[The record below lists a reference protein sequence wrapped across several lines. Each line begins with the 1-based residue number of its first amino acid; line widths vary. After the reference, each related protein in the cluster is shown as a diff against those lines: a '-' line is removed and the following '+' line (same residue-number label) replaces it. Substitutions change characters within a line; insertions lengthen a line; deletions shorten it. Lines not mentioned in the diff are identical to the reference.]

1 MPQETNLNI
10 SPYFDDYDPKKNFY
24 KVLFKPGVP
33 VQARELTGLQSI
45 LQNQIEQFGNHVFK
59 EGSIVIPGQINYN
72 NQFFA
77 VEVEPSYA
85 GISLEQYA
93 EDLVGKTITGDT
105 SRVKAKILKV
115 ADPSFSERSLYTLYI
130 SYQGAGIDNQST
142 FSDGEILLLDDVL
155 AKGQFAIQAGE
166 GFANTAKQNATS
178 IGSAVILAEGVYFL
192 RGTFV
197 NVEPQTLIL
206 DAHSNFP
213 SYKVG
218 FDIIEEVITSDE
230 DDTLYD
236 NAKGFTNYAASGADR
251 FKITAVL
258 SKKPLDSSDNQNFVS
273 LLEIREGILIS
284 GKKKESTYNILQDE
298 LARRTS
304 EESGDYYVTPFTVSA
319 KESLNNNLGN
329 SGIFNSSQL
338 TYNNNVPSESL
349 GVYKISP
356 GKAYIKGYE
365 VETLSTTFIDFQKP
379 RTVKTIQNDAIRYL
393 TGSTYSLNRVYG
405 APSINM
411 SSPFTVSLRDARV
424 GTSQTN
430 PSIVGISQTIAP
442 GKEIGLARVY
452 DFALESGSYNS
463 AFPQLNQWDI
473 ALFDVQ
479 TYTEITINEPVG
491 VTTTFRTPKYIKGK
505 SSGATG
511 FLRYDINN
519 SKLLTLYNTSGTFS
533 KGEKLIIDGLEV
545 DSRIAIAVT
554 AYTNKDVKALSQVS
568 TSSTIFTADIIPDVQ
583 QFVGDVGISS
593 AVAGVSTVTVVA
605 RDDIIFLNIAK
616 PGNLVTYTIPGST
629 EQTISRITSVS
640 EKTLTVIGITTVS
653 NFCNGALPTSNI
665 TVNDF
670 ILLTSNYLPSV
681 DNTLYTTLPRPFISS
696 VDLSNAQLTIRKEF
710 PVSINSNQ
718 TNTVFAGDNETFT
731 EFDEERYVL
740 TRSNGAFEV
749 LSSDKFVYTNGSKE
763 LTIVGL
769 GTTDAN
775 ARLIA
780 TLNKVNVKNKVKTK
794 QRINSVVIDR
804 SRNSASGIGSTTLN
818 DGLAYST
825 SYPYGTRIQ
834 DEEICMLYPDVT
846 KIYAVLETDT
856 TIDPILSTF
865 TLANISGSN
874 STTADLVIGEELIGE
889 VSKAVA
895 VVVSRI
901 NDEIIEFSYLNEK
914 TFQTGETLRFKESGV
929 TATGIAVVNGSKNI
943 LNNYSFDYGQKDT
956 IYDFARL
963 IRNPNAPEPKGKLR
977 IIFETAVFDPSDD
990 GDLVTAN
997 SYDQYDYCTVTFA
1010 KDNIN
1015 NTDIIDARLRV
1026 KKYDLSNTTRSPFE
1040 FLARTFDQTSN
1051 CSRNVLASDETF
1063 IASYSYY
1070 LPRIDK
1076 IYLTKE
1082 GVFQVNSGIPAEF
1095 PEEPPSVEGSIEVA
1109 TISIPPYLCDAS
1121 KVSITLTD
1129 HKRYQMRDIAKLEDR
1144 IKNLEKFTTLNA
1156 LETTTENLKI
1166 KDGNGLDRFKSG
1178 FFVDNFSN
1186 TQSQNKT
1193 TIVKNSIDNKNAEL
1207 RPAPYTTQIDLLL
1220 GSKSLIG
1227 IGSTVNPLVDTQ
1239 YATDLIGNNIRRTG
1253 QLVTLEY
1260 EDVVK
1265 VENPFATRVENVTPF
1280 LVTTYTGT
1288 IELFPSSDTW
1298 VDQVRA
1304 EAKQVQIDNFTQT
1317 QQQLIAQGWDP
1328 QTGYSPVTWGAWE
1341 TTWTGETTTSTVI
1354 GRRYYGWWG
1363 GWGWWG
1369 RRYYSPYYYG
1379 WYGYPYYYNYWGH
1392 YYGWW
1397 GAGYP
1402 YYYWGYP
1409 WYGYWGYGGVAV
1421 TTQTTTTKTGTAT
1434 REGTQLKLSEQI
1446 NTYSQGDSIISSD
1459 VVPFMRSRN
1468 IEFIGKRFKPFTQV
1482 YGFFDGEDVNSFIT
1496 PKLIEIAMNN
1506 GVFQVGETVIG
1517 TIPSSTINNNPT
1529 PGVTNIQIQFRV
1541 AKSNHRTGPFNEPTD
1556 VFLVNPYNKTSET
1569 LIPENYST
1577 TSTTLNVD
1585 IRSLAEQVQ
1594 GDYYG
1599 HISKGMILRG
1609 QTSKAEARV
1618 TDVRLITDSV
1628 GTVIGS
1634 FFIPNPNVP
1643 TNPTFETGTKAFR
1656 LTSSK
1661 ENSQIVGVTE
1671 TSGEENYEARGTLNT
1686 IQETIV
1692 SVRSAKIESEKL
1704 TETKQVSESSTTT
1717 STSYRGGYYGWPYY
1731 WRYRYGRF
1739 GWCRW
1744 DPLAQSF
1751 FVEEENGIFVTK
1763 VELFFRTKDAKLPVI
1778 LQLRP
1783 MQLGLPQSDVHPF
1796 SEIVVEPKDIQVS
1809 EDASVPTTIRFP
1821 SPVYLKGGT
1830 EHALVLMSESNDYN
1844 VWISRLGE
1852 IDVTSKNLPESQ
1864 QIVVTQQPL
1873 LGSLF
1878 KSQNGT
1884 TWDPSQYEDLKFT
1897 LFKANF
1903 TKTTGD
1909 INFYN
1914 PDLSV
1919 GNKQIANLIT
1929 NPLEFSTRRIR
1940 VGLGS
1945 TVVDNNFQFGNTVI
1959 QIGSNATGNYVS
1971 RAGVSTGTLN
1981 ITNNGTGYTPGYYS
1995 NVPLV
2000 NITGN
2005 GKNGTANIS
2014 IGSSGEVVSLGATIQ
2029 NGGTGYRI
2037 GDIVTVASLGGSSL
2051 GRNIRFS
2058 ITNISGFNEIIL
2070 DQVQGNY
2077 KTGVGNTI
2085 RFVASGIG
2093 STDLNSTLGGNV
2105 TITSITPDFEYSDGL
2120 HVKVYHKNHGMHS
2133 KASEVNITGCL
2144 SEIEPTNLLTS
2155 YDQGSTDDISLSD
2168 MRINPDTGLSAF
2180 ATFENVGVSTQNPGY
2195 IMIDRE
2201 ILSYT
2206 GISGNTLTG
2215 ITREID
2221 QTNAFTYAA
2230 GSAVMKYELSGVSL
2244 RRINKIHNL
2253 QDSNMSRSIDLDY
2266 YYIKL
2271 DMSSAGKTDPLPFG
2285 QVDRSGS
2292 GVYPALYTN
2301 QSKTA
2306 GGSNIFA
2313 TQNIPFEIIR
2323 PVIQTMDLSKT
2334 ELKAKIRTITGS
2346 SVDGKEAIYADKGY
2360 EDITL
2365 DSNTYLTSPRMI
2377 ASKLNENKYLSTL
2390 PGSKSFTLNL
2400 TLNTSDN
2407 NLSPVIDL
2415 DRVAMIFT
2423 SNRINNPI
2431 SDYKADFRTSSLET
2445 DPSAFVY
2452 ATNTIGLEV
2461 PASAIKIIVSAHVN
2475 TFSDIRAF
2483 YAIMDDSSET
2493 PIYYPFPGYRN
2504 KIKSGQV
2511 INIEDSDGTAD
2522 TNVPKSESSG
2532 FLSNELSFRD
2542 YEFTIDNL
2550 PNFKYYTIKLVGTCT
2565 NQAYPPRLKSLRV
2578 LALA

>member
-77 VEVEPSYA
+77 VEVESSYA

-93 EDLVGKTITGDT
+93 EDLVGKTITGDA

-115 ADPSFSERSLYTLYI
+115 LDTTYSSRLLYTLYI
-130 SYQGAGIDNQST
+130 TYQGAGIDNQST
-142 FSDGEILLLDDVL
+142 FSDGETLLLDEAL
-155 AKGQFAIQAGE
+155 SKGQFVIQSGE
-166 GFANTAKQNATS
+166 GFANTATQNAIS
-178 IGSAVILAEGVYFL
+178 IGSAVILSEGVYFL

-197 NVEPQTLIL
+197 SVESQTLIL

-218 FDIIEEVITSDE
+218 FDIIEEAITSDE

-258 SKKPLDSSDNQNFVS
+258 SKKPLDNNDTQNFVS

-304 EESGDYYVTPFTVSA
+304 EESGDYYVTPFTISA

-329 SGIFNSSQL
+329 NGIFNGGQL
-338 TYNNNVPSESL
+338 TYNNNVPNENL

-356 GKAYIKGYE
+356 GKAYIKGYDI
-365 VETLSTTFIDFQKP
+365 ETLTTTFIDFEKP
-379 RTVKTIQNDAIRYL
+379 RTVKTIQNDAVRYL

-405 APSINM
+405 SPNINM

-430 PSIVGISQTIAP
+430 PSIVGLAQTIAP

-463 AFPQLNQWDI
+463 SFPQLNQWDI
-473 ALFDVQ
+473 SLFDVQ
-479 TYTEITINEPVG
+479 TYTEIEINEPVG
-491 VTTTFRTPKYIKGK
+491 VTTTFKTPKYIKGK

-511 FLRYDINN
+511 FLRYDVNN

-533 KGEKLIIDGLEV
+533 KGEKLVIDGLEV
-545 DSRIAIAVT
+545 DSRIAVAVT

-583 QFVGDVGISS
+583 QFVGDVGITS
-593 AVAGVSTVTVVA
+593 AVSGISTITVVS

-629 EQTISRITSVS
+629 DQTISRITSVF
-640 EKTLTVIGITTVS
+640 EKTLTIIGVTTVP
-653 NFCNGALPTSNI
+653 NFCNGALPTTSVTI
-665 TVNDF
+665 NDL

-710 PVSINSNQ
+710 PVSIGANQSN
-718 TNTVFAGDNETFT
+718 TIFAEENETFT

-740 TRSNGAFEV
+740 TRSDGNFEI
-749 LSSDKFVYTNGSKE
+749 LSSDKFIFTNGSKE

-769 GTTDAN
+769 GTTDSN

-780 TLNKVNVKNKVKTK
+780 TLNKINVTHKVKTK
-794 QRINSVVIDR
+794 QRINSIIIDR
-804 SRNSASGIGSTTLN
+804 SRDTASGIGTTTLN
-818 DGLAYST
+818 DGLTYTST
-825 SYPYGTRIQ
+825 YPYGTRIQ
-834 DEEICMLYPDVT
+834 DEEICMLHPDVT
-846 KIYAVLETDT
+846 KIYSVLESNSTV
-856 TIDPILSTF
+856 DPILPRF
-865 TLANISGSN
+865 TLVNISGPN
-874 STTADLVIGEELIGE
+874 SSTSDLIIGEELIGE

-895 VVVSRI
+895 VLVTKI
-901 NDEIIEFSYLNEK
+901 NDEKVEFSYLNEK
-914 TFQTGETLRFKESGV
+914 TFQIGETLKFKESGI
-929 TATGIAVVNGSKNI
+929 TATAISVVNGNKNI

-956 IYDFARL
+956 IYDYAKL
-963 IRNPNAPEPKGKLR
+963 TRNSNAPEPKGKLR
-977 IIFETAVFDPSDD
+977 IIFETAEFRSSDN

-997 SYDQYDYCTVTFA
+997 SYNQYDYCTVTFA

-1026 KKYDLSNTTRSPFE
+1026 KKYDLTNTSRSPFE
-1040 FLARTFDQTSN
+1040 FLARTFDATSN
-1051 CSRNVLASDETF
+1051 CAKNVLASDETF

-1076 IYLTKE
+1076 IYLTKD
-1082 GVFQVNSGIPAEF
+1082 GSFQLNNGIPAEF
-1095 PEEPPSVEGSIEVA
+1095 PEEPPSVESALEVA
-1109 TISIPPYLCDAS
+1109 TISIPPYLCDAT

-1166 KDGNGLDRFKSG
+1166 KDANGLDRFKSG
-1178 FFVDNFSN
+1178 FFVDNFSS

-1207 RPAPYTTQIDLLL
+1207 RPAPYTTQVDLLL
-1220 GSKSLIG
+1220 GSKSLVG
-1227 IGSTVNPLVDTQ
+1227 IGSTVNPLVDTR

-1260 EDVVK
+1260 EDAVK
-1265 VENPFATRVENVTPF
+1265 VENPYATRTENVTPF

-1298 VDQVRA
+1298 VDQVRS
-1304 EAKQVQIDNFTQT
+1304 ETKQVQIDNFTQT
-1317 QQQLIAQGWDP
+1317 QQQLIAQGYDP
-1328 QTGYSPVTWGAWE
+1328 QTGYSPVTWGSWE
-1341 TTWTGETTTSTVI
+1341 TSWTGETTSTTVI
-1354 GRRYYGWWG
+1354 GRRHYGWYG

-1369 RRYYSPYYYG
+1369 RRYYHPYHHGWYGSPYYN
-1379 WYGYPYYYNYWGH
+1379 NYWGH

-1397 GAGYP
+1397 GSGYP

-1409 WYGYWGYGGVAV
+1409 WYGAWGYGGVAI
-1421 TTQTTTTKTGTAT
+1421 TTQSTTTKTGTST
-1434 REGTQLKLSEQI
+1434 REGTQFKLSEQI
-1446 NTYSQGDSIISSD
+1446 NTYSQGDSIISTD

-1468 IEFIGKRFKPFTQV
+1468 LEFIGKRFKPFTQV
-1482 YGFFDGEDVNSFIT
+1482 YGFFDGEDINAFIT
-1496 PKLIEIAMNN
+1496 PKLIEIAMSS
-1506 GVFQVGETVIG
+1506 GVFQVGETVVGI
-1517 TIPSSTINNNPT
+1517 IPSSSITNNPT
-1529 PGVTNIQIQFRV
+1529 PGVTNTQIQFRV
-1541 AKSNHRTGPFNEPTD
+1541 ASSNHRTGPFNEPTD
-1556 VFLVNPYNKTSET
+1556 FFLISPYDKTSE
-1569 LIPENYST
+1569 IIISPNYST
-1577 TSTTLNVD
+1577 TSTVLNVD
-1585 IRSLAEQVQ
+1585 IHSLAEQVQ
-1594 GDYYG
+1594 GDFYG
-1599 HISKGMILRG
+1599 YISKGMILRG

-1618 TDVRLITDSV
+1618 SDVRLITDSV
-1628 GTVIGS
+1628 GAVIGS

-1643 TNPTFETGTKAFR
+1643 TNPTFETGTKPFR

-1704 TETKQVSESSTTT
+1704 TETKQVSESSSTT
-1717 STSYRGGYYGWPYY
+1717 STSYRGGYYGWPYN
-1731 WRYRYGRF
+1731 WRYRYGKW

-1751 FVEEENGIFVTK
+1751 FVEEEGGIFATK

-1796 SEIVVEPKDIQVS
+1796 SEIVVEPKDIVIS
-1809 EDASVPTTIRFP
+1809 EDASIPTTITFP

-1830 EHALVLMSESNDYN
+1830 EHALVLMSESNEYN

-1852 IDVTSKNLPESQ
+1852 IDITSKNLPESQ

-1903 TKTTGD
+1903 TKTNGD

-1945 TVVDNNFQFGNTVI
+1945 TVIDNNFQFGNTVI
-1959 QIGSNATGNYVS
+1959 QIGSNAVGNYVS
-1971 RAGVSTGTLN
+1971 RSGVSTANLN

-2000 NITGN
+2000 NITGS
-2005 GKNGTANIS
+2005 GKNATANIA
-2014 IGSSGEVVSLGATIQ
+2014 IGSSGEIVSLGATIQ

-2037 GDIVTVASLGGSSL
+2037 GDIVTISSLGGSPL
-2051 GRNIRFS
+2051 GRNIRLS
-2058 ITNISGFNEIIL
+2058 ITNISGFNEIII

-2077 KTGVGNTI
+2077 KTGIGNTVRYI
-2085 RFVASGIG
+2085 AAGIG
-2093 STDLNSTLGGNV
+2093 STDLNSTTGGGV
-2105 TITSITPDFEYSDGL
+2105 LITSITPDFEYSDGL
-2120 HVKVYHKNHGMHS
+2120 HVKIYHKNHGMHS
-2133 KASEVNITGCL
+2133 KASEVNVTGAL
-2144 SEIEPTNLLTS
+2144 SDIEPSNLAST
-2155 YDQGSTDDISLSD
+2155 YDRASTDAIILTD
-2168 MRINPDTGLSAF
+2168 MIINPDTGESAF
-2180 ATFENVGVSTQNPGY
+2180 AKFENVGISTQNPGY
-2195 IMIDRE
+2195 MMIDGE
-2201 ILSYT
+2201 IISYT

-2221 QTNAFTYAA
+2221 QTNAYTYDA
-2230 GSAVMKYELSGVSL
+2230 GSVVMKYEVAGISL
-2244 RRINKIHNL
+2244 RRINKVHTL
-2253 QDSNMSRSIDLDY
+2253 QDSNIGRSIDLDY
-2266 YYIKL
+2266 YYIKI
-2271 DMSSAGKTDPLPFG
+2271 DTSSAGKTDSLPFG
-2285 QVDRSGS
+2285 QVDRSGA
-2292 GVYPALYTN
+2292 GIFPALYAN
-2301 QSKTA
+2301 QTKTT
-2306 GGSNIFA
+2306 GGSNIYA
-2313 TQNIPFEIIR
+2313 TQNIAFEIVR
-2323 PVIQTMDLSKT
+2323 PVIQTMDLSGT
-2334 ELKAKIRTITGS
+2334 ELKAKIRTISGS
-2346 SVDGKEAIYADKGY
+2346 SIDGNEAIYNDNGY
-2360 EDITL
+2360 EDISL
-2365 DSNTYLTSPRMI
+2365 NSNSYLTSPRVI
-2377 ASKLNENKYLSTL
+2377 ASKVNETKYLPSL
-2390 PGSKSFTLNL
+2390 PGNKSFTLNL
-2400 TLNTSDN
+2400 NLNTSDN
-2407 NLSPVIDL
+2407 NLTPVIDL

-2431 SDYKADFRTSSLET
+2431 SDYKNDFRISSLET

-2461 PASAIKIIVSAHVN
+2461 PASSIKIIVSAHVN
-2475 TFSDIRAF
+2475 TFSDVRAF
-2483 YAIMDDSSET
+2483 YAIMDDSSES
-2493 PIYYPFPGYRN
+2493 PIYYPFPGYKN

-2522 TNVPKSESSG
+2522 TNVPKSETSG
-2532 FLSNELSFRD
+2532 FYSNELSFRD

-2550 PNFKYYTIKLVGTCT
+2550 PNFRYYTIKLIGTCT
-2565 NQAYPPRLKSLRV
+2565 NQAYPPRLRSLRV